1 MSSQSNQEKP
11 IQWLCADWDAFH
23 FFLFIMTAWFK
34 AKNAIFPIELS
45 PLSTAWTYL
54 VVLGQTFFM
63 GNFSVFPT
71 FGKLQTIMLLLTLS
85 EPCTSPSSSPS
96 SPLLF
101 WKVYSCAK
109 PVLILRPHILHS
121 LVRCLWTGRA
131 STLRFWSKYVSAT
144 HWIGVLISFFK
155 LFVCRTC
162 PKLFPIICSI
172 WAMQIKRHGCK
183 MALGNWF
190 HSPIPWND
198 RDYISKCRQQED
210 FPSKQRTPSNLPG
223 NFNI

>member
-1 MSSQSNQEKP
+1 MC
-11 IQWLCADWDAFH
+11 WLRCFS
-23 FFLFIMTAWFK
+23 FLFIYNDCLIQGQKCNFPNRAVSIVYSLNLFSCAWSNIFYGK
-34 AKNAIFPIELS
+34 FFCFPHLWKTSNNNALAYA
-45 PLSTAWTYL
+45 LWT
-54 VVLGQTFFM
+54 
-63 GNFSVFPT
+63 
-71 FGKLQTIMLLLTLS
+71 
-85 EPCTSPSSSPS
+85 CTSPSSSPS

-121 LVRCLWTGRA
+121 LVRCLWAGRG

-155 LFVCRTC
+155 FFVCRTC
-162 PKLFPIICSI
+162 PKLSPIICSI